1 MGSDGMT
8 NKELMLQ
15 MFEISKSTAVQMT
28 EMNAKIENI
37 EKKVDEHEK
46 ILKDIPVMINSIE
59 VIKLNT
65 EKMEAKLDRSV
76 TKSIQMDEML
86 QGRLEKLEKKSGEV
100 ALAVWKKIAV
110 IVLTIAVTSGV
121 NILINFLMK
130 K

>member
-1 MGSDGMT
+1 MGDGMT

-28 EMNAKIENI
+28 EMNAKIESI
-37 EKKVDEHEK
+37 EKKVDDHEK
-46 ILKDIPVMINSIE
+46 ILKDIPVMINSVE

-65 EKMEAKLDRSV
+65 EKLEAKLDRSV
-76 TKSIQMDEML
+76 AKSIQSDEL
-86 QGRLEKLEKKSGEV
+86 IRGRLDKLEKKSGEV

-110 IVLTIAVTSGV
+110 IVLTIVATSGV

>member
-1 MGSDGMT
+1 MGDGMT

-28 EMNAKIENI
+28 EMNAKIESI
-37 EKKVDEHEK
+37 EKKVDDHEK

-65 EKMEAKLDRSV
+65 EKLEAKLDRSV
-76 TKSIQMDEML
+76 AKSIQSDEL
-86 QGRLEKLEKKSGEV
+86 IRGRIDKLEKKSGEV

-110 IVLTIAVTSGV
+110 IVLTIVVTSGV